1 MAYFKFTKS
10 ILSGTTIDVFN
21 YGKHARDF
29 TYFGNI
35 ISGVIGALERDLR
48 KH

>member
-10 ILSGTTIDVFN
+10 ILSGTAIDVFN
-21 YGKHARDF
+21 HGKHARDF
-29 TYFGNI
+29 TYLDNI
-35 ISGVIGALERDLR
+35 VSGVIGALERDLR